1 MPKFVTPSKLY
12 GDNSFLTMSGTVPNR
27 LTTAPSAAIAIGQQ
41 AMGGATAPPA
51 DTIGIGSQAL
61 WQLTNGATGGSVAIG
76 TSTLYSGSTGGKCV
90 AVGTQ
95 ALTSCNAIGSVGVGY
110 QAGTASTAIGTFVG
124 YQAGLGVTTG
134 AGNTMVGYLAG
145 TTTTGSDNTMVG
157 YQAGKAVATGTDN
170 TMVGY
175 NAGLVATA
183 STNTAI
189 GASAGAGITT
199 GLGNTC
205 IGYNSG
211 STVTTTSQNVGIGV
225 GSSPTGGSAI
235 AIGNNAVATAQYNIA
250 IGANTTAS
258 NNGCVAIGVDNAGNA
273 ASTNV
278 PNEFKFGVAASRYN
292 FPGQLS
298 AALNAG
304 TQKITNLGTPTLAAD
319 AATMAYVDSKAG
331 AAVTGTANRIT
342 VTGTQI
348 DIAATYVGQASITTV
363 GAITSG
369 EWRVVIGTNN
379 TRLGSL
385 AGAAITTGTDNTHVG
400 YKAGNATTANY
411 STLLGSQAGAFLSSG
426 SGHTAIGYGASGNG
440 GTSTGQTAVGYLANN
455 TSTAS
460 YSTAIGYSALATGA
474 GSVAI
479 GCDSGGSPV
488 STSVTNE
495 IKLGNVNHTVNIPG
509 ALIVAG
515 SAVGGGVSAT
525 LFDANTILKA
535 DVDNTPLA
543 LTVAAST
550 IVGRGAAGGIAA
562 LTAAQAKAVLAI
574 TPTDVSGFDTQVR
587 TSRLDQMAVPAAA
600 VNLNNQPVNNGNY
613 MSFSL
618 FPPPSGTI
626 RLPVEGT
633 INALHT
639 DGTTTFQVLR
649 ATNQG
654 VTIGGRVGFFNVT
667 PANQDTGWTVGSYT
681 PFRAGISSGITASDC
696 ANVLSTLIT
705 VLKGYGLLG

>member
-27 LTTAPSAAIAIGQQ
+27 LTTAASAAISIGQQ
-41 AMGGATAPPA
+41 AMAGASTPPA

-76 TSTLYSGSTGGKCV
+76 TSALYSGSTGGKCV
-90 AVGTQ
+90 AVGAQ
-95 ALTSCNAIGSVGVGY
+95 ALTSCNVIGSVGVGY

-157 YQAGKAVATGTDN
+157 YQAGKAVTTGTDN

-189 GASAGAGITT
+189 GASAGVAITT

-211 STVTTTSQNVGIGV
+211 TTMTTTSQNIAIGV
-225 GSSPTGGSAI
+225 GSNPNGGSAI
-235 AIGNNAVATAQYNIA
+235 AIGNNATATVQYNIA
-250 IGANTTAS
+250 IGANTVAS

-273 ASTNV
+273 ASASV
-278 PNEFKFGVAASRYN
+278 ANEIKLGVAAHTVN
-292 FPGQLS
+292 IPG
-298 AALNAG
+298 AL
-304 TQKITNLGTPTLAAD
+304 K
-319 AATMAYVDSKAG
+319 VAG
-331 AAVTGTANRIT
+331 AAVAGFTGTANRIT
-342 VTGTQI
+342 VTGTQV
-348 DIAATYVGQASITTV
+348 DIASTYVGQASITTV
-363 GAITSG
+363 GAVTSG

-379 TRLGSL
+379 TRLGGL

-400 YKAGNATTANY
+400 YKAGNATTGNY

-426 SGHTAIGYGASGNG
+426 SGHTVIGYGASGNG

-479 GCDSGGSPV
+479 GCDSVGSPAG
-488 STSVTNE
+488 TSVTNE
-495 IKLGNVNHTVNIPG
+495 IKLGNANHTVNIPG
-509 ALIVAG
+509 TLTTLAG
-515 SAVGGGVSAT
+515 SLAVGGANPASGGAIRIPNGSQVFARNPTNTGDNCMFTAT
-525 LFDANTILKA
+525 GTGISL
-535 DVDNTPLA
+535 
-543 LTVAAST
+543 
-550 IVGRGAAGGIAA
+550 GG
-562 LTAAQAKAVLAI
+562 
-574 TPTDVSGFDTQVR
+574 
-587 TSRLDQMAVPAAA
+587 
-600 VNLNNQPVNNGNY
+600 N
-613 MSFSL
+613 
-618 FPPPSGTI
+618 
-626 RLPVEGT
+626 
-633 INALHT
+633 
-639 DGTTTFQVLR
+639 
-649 ATNQG
+649 
-654 VTIGGRVGFFNVT
+654 VGFWGAT
-667 PANQDTGWTVGSYT
+667 PANRDTGWTVGSFT

-705 VLKGYGLLG
+705 VLKGYGLLA